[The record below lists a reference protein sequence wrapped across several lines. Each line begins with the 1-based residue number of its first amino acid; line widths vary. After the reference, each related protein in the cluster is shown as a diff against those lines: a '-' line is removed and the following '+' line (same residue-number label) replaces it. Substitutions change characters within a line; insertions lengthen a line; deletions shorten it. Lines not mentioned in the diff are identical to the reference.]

1 MNNDLLSNLDKVHT
15 TEMGIDRIRKNLHL
29 DAADVVSWCKRKIES
44 ADQIERKGK
53 NWYVHVD
60 DFVLTVNAFSY
71 TIITAQKVK
80 LTAK

>member
-1 MNNDLLSNLDKVHT
+1 MNSDLLNYLDKVHT
-15 TEMGIDRIRKNLHL
+15 TEMGIDRIRKNLCL
-29 DAADVVSWCKRKIES
+29 DVTDVVSWCKRKIES

-71 TIITAQKVK
+71 TIITAHKVK
-80 LTAK
+80 LTTK